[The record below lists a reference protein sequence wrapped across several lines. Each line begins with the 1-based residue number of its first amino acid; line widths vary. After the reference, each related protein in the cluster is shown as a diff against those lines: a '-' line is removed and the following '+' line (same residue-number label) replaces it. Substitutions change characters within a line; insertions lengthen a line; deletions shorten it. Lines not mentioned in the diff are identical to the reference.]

1 MFYDELRRA
10 CERQAIQV
18 ADPSSFDVKVNFSD
32 ATDIEAHKLIKAL
45 KREVEEA
52 LNNLPHGHRGGFS
65 HQRSYQDAPN
75 PGLTIADLGIIG
87 LPVGSSEA
95 QCIKSRGWR

>member
-18 ADPSSFDVKVNFSD
+18 ADPSSLDV
-32 ATDIEAHKLIKAL
+32 